1 MHRHLQKLKDKAVNA
16 PDEPGVYIMKDSS
29 GNIIYVGKALS
40 LKKRVSSY
48 FQKISQK
55 TARDPK
61 VIILVRHIYD
71 FEYVITD
78 SEIEALILEST
89 FIKKYKPRYNVRLKD
104 DKRYPYIAVTLSE
117 TYPRV
122 IITRKLLKNND
133 RYFGPYTDAGAARSI
148 VSTIN
153 AIFKFRLCKRQLPLK
168 SKERP
173 CLNFQMQKC
182 SGLCMGKI
190 SREEYMHI
198 VNNAIY
204 FLEGK
209 IQPVIKE
216 LNDLMIKYSN
226 KRKYENAAQIR
237 DIIFNINKISET
249 QKVYST
255 IGTDKDFI
263 ALQIQGA
270 EAVIIIF
277 EFRNGVLLGRKIS
290 VFENI
295 EYSYKAEI
303 LKSFIIDYY
312 KNLQPPSKIICEDH
326 IKENDLVEQY
336 LTKNTSNKIRISV
349 PRTSEEKN
357 IIKLMQKNLDVIVA
371 DRLTSKITND
381 KRKGLLELKNILM
394 LKSVPE
400 IMECFDISNIQGK
413 NAVASMVRFK
423 EGIPDKSSYR
433 RYKIRAYDTPN
444 DPAMIHEAVARRLQ
458 QILNDGKEL
467 PDMIVID
474 GGKGQLGRALEV
486 KKAFNIDVA
495 VISIAKRLEEIF
507 TEHSNEPVIL
517 DKSSSALKIIQNIRD
532 EAHRFAIEYHKKI
545 RSKDLLKSVMDDIQN
560 IGEKKKTLLLKH
572 LGSAEKI
579 REASLEELSALPG
592 IGIKSAKIIYDF
604 FRKGTPAP

>member
-1 MHRHLQKLKDKAVNA
+1 MHRHLQKLKDKAANA

-29 GNIIYVGKALS
+29 GTIIYVGKALS

-55 TARDPK
+55 TTRDPK
-61 VIILVRHIYD
+61 VIILVRHIHD

-89 FIKKYKPRYNVRLKD
+89 LIKKHKPRYNVRLKD
-104 DKRYPYIAVTLSE
+104 DKRYPYISVTLSE
-117 TYPRV
+117 SYPRV

-153 AIFKFRLCKRQLPLK
+153 AIFKFRLCKKQLPLK
-168 SKERP
+168 TNERP

-182 SGLCMGKI
+182 SGLCLGKT
-190 SREEYMHI
+190 SVEEYMHL
-198 VNNAIY
+198 VNNAIN

-209 IQPVIKE
+209 IQPVQNE
-216 LNDLMIKYSN
+216 LNDLMTKYS
-226 KRKYENAAQIR
+226 KEQKYENAAQIR
-237 DIIFNINKISET
+237 DIIYNINKISEK

-263 ALQIQGA
+263 TLQIHGA

-277 EFRNGVLLGRKIS
+277 EFRNGALLGRKIS

-295 EYSYKAEI
+295 EYSDKAEI

-312 KNLQPPSKIICEDH
+312 KNLQPPSKIICENH
-326 IKENDLVEQY
+326 IKDDSLVEQY
-336 LTKNTSNKIRISV
+336 LTKNNSKKIMISV
-349 PRTSEEKN
+349 PKTSEDRN
-357 IIKLMQKNLDVIVA
+357 IIKMMQKNLDVIVV
-371 DRLTSKITND
+371 DRLTAKITGD
-381 KRKGLLELKNILM
+381 KRKGLVELKKRLM
-394 LKSVPE
+394 LKSIPE
-400 IMECFDISNIQGK
+400 IIECFDISNIQGK

-423 EGIPDKSSYR
+423 EGLPDKSGYR

-458 QILNDGKEL
+458 QILNDEKEL
-467 PDMIVID
+467 PDLIVID

-486 KKAFNIDVA
+486 KKALAINVA
-495 VISIAKRLEEIF
+495 VIAIAKRFEEIF
-507 TEHSNEPVIL
+507 TEHSSEPVIL
-517 DKSSSALKIIQNIRD
+517 DNSSSALKIIQNIRD
-532 EAHRFAIEYHKKI
+532 EAHRFAILYHKKL
-545 RSKDLLKSVMDDIQN
+545 RSNDLLKSVIDDIPN
-560 IGEKKKTLLLKH
+560 IGKKKKTLLLKH
-572 LGSAEKI
+572 LGSAENI
-579 REASLEELSALPG
+579 GNASLEELSVLPG
-592 IGIKSAKIIYDF
+592 IGEKTAKIIYDF
-604 FRKGTPAP
+604 FRKKI